1 MKAYLQ
7 FALSISREILLLKI
21 NFIYFVFLTV
31 LEGSLLL
38 GRSTALAVAKL
49 GATL

>member
-7 FALSISREILLLKI
+7 FALSISREILLLEN

-31 LEGSLLL
+31 LGLCCWMEFS
-38 GRSTALAVAKL
+38 LAVAKL